1 MAYLQLVD
9 APTISLSLFLT
20 ENVNKKCMT
29 ISQAH
34 HYDRLLRLKEIT
46 GVAKMNGKKK
56 RLLAKKSLNN
66 SLPQI
71 NKHNKNKY
79 RRIE

>member
-34 HYDRLLRLKEIT
+34 HYDRTLRLKEIT
-46 GVAKMNGKKK
+46 GVAKMNGKKETPCE
-56 RLLAKKSLNN
+56 KSLNN